1 MKKKWLLITIIIAAL
16 TIGGIASAQVTAP
29 NLWKIVSGSIRPV
42 VSSWELGSATSR
54 IQKGWFTNLDAS
66 NATIGSIAV
75 SGTVSGDMV
84 VGGQIRAAN
93 GTSTAPAYSFNSD
106 TNTGLMWTGN
116 DAFKFINGGNDS
128 LSISSAGQVKIN
140 ALASSTATLIM
151 ADTLGNLYSSADNRI
166 TSASSPLVLAA
177 NNLSIT
183 KASSTASGYLSNTD
197 WSTFNGKVSSQW
209 TTSGSNI
216 YYTTGS
222 VGIGTTSPLQLLHV
236 NGNSLFGAV
245 NPTYPAKLNITSSVG
260 GTTATGIVEQNFAS
274 NGIIGVDLFNDTGKE
289 AFFGIGGGTA
299 VAPYTNNFAML
310 SYGTVNLI
318 FGTNGAEKVRIDTT
332 GNVGIGTTNPG
343 SKLDIVGTQA
353 TGIADIQST
362 ASIFTHYGTMGIAI
376 GHDTTSNR
384 PVIQAL
390 SSGTAHNLLINPY
403 GGNVGIG
410 TTAPG
415 EKLEVNGNIKATGY
429 KSSDGTIGTSTTI
442 NVRKADDSGA
452 CTITVK
458 NGLVTAT
465 TCP

>member
-16 TIGGIASAQVTAP
+16 GIGGIASAQVTAP

-93 GTSTAPAYSFNSD
+93 GTSTAPSYSFNSD

-116 DAFKFINGGNDS
+116 DAFKFVNGGTDT
-128 LSISSAGQVKIN
+128 LSISSSGQVKIN
-140 ALASSTATLIM
+140 TLASSTATLIM

-166 TSASSPLVLAA
+166 TSATSPLVLAA

-197 WSTFNGKVSSQW
+197 WSTFNSKVSSQW
-209 TTSGSNI
+209 TTSGSNV
-216 YYTTGS
+216 YYTAGS
-222 VGIGTTSPLQLLHV
+222 VGIGTTAPSRKLEV
-236 NGNSLFGAV
+236 SGDVLFGSAINTISSAV
-245 NPTYPAKLNITSSVG
+245 HTSIKADINEHG
-260 GTTATGIVEQNFAS
+260 LIVEN
-274 NGIIGVDLFNDTGKE
+274 NGT
-289 AFFGIGGGTA
+289 AFFSFVSKNLQNDNMVLFGGGDSAGDRALEVRGGGTEGSF
-299 VAPYTNNFAML
+299 V
-310 SYGTVNLI
+310 V
-318 FGTNGAEKVRIDTT
+318 T
-332 GNVGIGTTNPG
+332 G
-343 SKLDIVGTQA
+343 
-353 TGIADIQST
+353 
-362 ASIFTHYGTMGIAI
+362 
-376 GHDTTSNR
+376 
-384 PVIQAL
+384 
-390 SSGTAHNLLINPY
+390 SS
-403 GGNVGIG
+403 NVGIG